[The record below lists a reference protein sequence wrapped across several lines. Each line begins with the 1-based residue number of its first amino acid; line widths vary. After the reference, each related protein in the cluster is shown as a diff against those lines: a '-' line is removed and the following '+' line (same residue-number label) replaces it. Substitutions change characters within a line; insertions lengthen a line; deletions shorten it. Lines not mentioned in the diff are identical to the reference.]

1 MNIEEFYRR
10 VRPEAEASLAIV
22 IRLVDAAWADRR
34 TGGFLC
40 AGRARNREPISRY
53 LFHEEIGIL
62 PVEKRP
68 KCKRLSREKVDRL
81 AQNNTHLLSWQSQR
95 PEFEEYQG
103 SARASDGYALWYVG
117 FSGLRAEDDECLV
130 LIFFV
135 RMGMLDLAEAIRRA
149 RISNNQLFFRATVA
163 DLLPLA
169 A

>member
-1 MNIEEFYRR
+1 MNIEEFCRR
-10 VRPEAEASLAIV
+10 VRPEAEASLNIV

-40 AGRARNREPISRY
+40 AGRARDRGPISRY
-53 LFHEEIGIL
+53 LFHEEIGL
-62 PVEKRP
+62 VSNEKRP
-68 KCKRLSREKVDRL
+68 KYKRLSKEKVDRL
-81 AQNNTHLLSWQSQR
+81 ARNGTHLLSWQSQR
-95 PEFEEYQG
+95 PELEEYQG
-103 SARASDGYALWYVG
+103 SAKASDGYALWYVG

-135 RMGMLDLAEAIRRA
+135 RMGMLDLAEAVRRA
-149 RISNNQLFFRATVA
+149 RISDNATFFRATVA